1 MKNKLKGELL
11 NGLEKS
17 RERESKDTDLLTG
30 TGMTPSVAPPVLE
43 YQPSYYVSHCRLP
56 EA

>member
-1 MKNKLKGELL
+1 MSKATMKNKLKGELL

-30 TGMTPSVAPPVLE
+30 TGMTPSVAPPSSRIPTKLLRVPL
-43 YQPSYYVSHCRLP
+43 
-56 EA
+56 